1 MAGYTVFQS
10 QYLAHLLTLDGD
22 SADKLSRSISAAKID
37 LNPHQVDAAMFAL
50 RSPLS
55 QGVILADEVG
65 LGKTIEAALVI
76 AQRWAEKRRRIL
88 LIVPASLRK
97 QWEQELTG
105 KFSLPCEII
114 ETKNYNQAKKAGRLN
129 PFDSDRIIIS
139 SYEFAA
145 GKENDL
151 KSVNWDLVVFDEAH
165 RLRNVFKEGSNKRS
179 KIYNEAFTGKPK
191 ILLSATPL
199 QNSLMELY
207 GLVSV
212 IDPYF
217 FGSEQVFREQYTGK
231 RADSA
236 ELAILK
242 QRLTTLCKRTLRKQA
257 QTESAMRFTNRQAMT
272 EDFTPSVDE
281 QKLYE
286 LVSAYLQDENI
297 IAIPQRARHL
307 VTLVIRKILASSS
320 FAIKET
326 LRKMITRLE
335 NKLSDQQAT
344 ASVTIED
351 LDDYE
356 TGEETAEE
364 AEIFNGKQTE
374 SAEPADAQALRKEI
388 ANLKE
393 FQLLA
398 EGIRDNEKGFAL
410 LRGLKRAFEG
420 ILELEGN
427 RKAVIFTESRRT
439 QEYLK
444 QLLSENGYEG
454 KLALLN
460 GSNTDADSQAIYKD
474 WLARHRETGQIS
486 ASKSANV
493 KAAIVEAFEKNDEI
507 EILISTESGAEG
519 INLQFCSLV
528 INYDLPWNP
537 QRVEQRIGRCH
548 RYGQKNE
555 VIVVNFINQENLAD
569 QRVYQLLNEKFELFS
584 GVFGA
589 SDEIL
594 GAIESGVDIEF
605 RILEILQQCRS
616 KPEIAARFDALENEM
631 RDKLLAKEKDAR
643 QTLTENVDEEVAE
656 RFKGR
661 FEDFR
666 DRLSKREQDLKLLTR
681 IELPEAEFISAV
693 SFRHADQHYS
703 LNWNEAEERGWN
715 FYRLDGDDDL
725 LAHRLA
731 DQAKTRQLDAAWL
744 RFRYDQ
750 FDRAEFGGKFSNV
763 ENLIGRTGWM
773 EVSKVTIQAMQP
785 VEALLLTAVTD
796 DGAEIDEDTA
806 ARLLRVPADVIS
818 DHIPAE
824 AFGQTTL
831 FESEQARLNGF
842 TALPAPLLALRQRQ
856 LEQRFKAKEDE
867 HESFYNERVE
877 QLDRWAEEA
886 EKGLELE
893 LKLLKDQIAQEK
905 KDSQTK
911 PLKEKIAARQRIK
924 ELEHRL
930 QSKKQSIHDE
940 TQRLQQQK
948 DALIDELADLMKVDP
963 PQVQPLFVLRWELC

>member
-1 MAGYTVFQS
+1 MAGYTFFQS

-22 SADKLSRSISAAKID
+22 SADRLSRSISASKID
-37 LNPHQVDAAMFAL
+37 LNSHQVDAAMFAL

-65 LGKTIEAALVI
+65 LGKTIEAAMVI

-97 QWEQELTG
+97 QWEQELTD
-105 KFSLPCEII
+105 KFFLPCEII
-114 ETKNYNQAKKAGRLN
+114 ETKNYNQAKKDGCLN
-129 PFDSDRIIIS
+129 PFDSDKIIIS

-145 GKENDL
+145 NKAVDL
-151 KSVNWDLVVFDEAH
+151 KSVNWDLIVFDEAH

-212 IDPYF
+212 IDPHF

-257 QTESAMRFTNRQAMT
+257 QTESAMRFTNRRAMT
-272 EDFTPSVDE
+272 EDFTPSPDE

-326 LRKMITRLE
+326 LRKMIARLE
-335 NKLSDQQAT
+335 TRLSDQQVS
-344 ASVTIED
+344 ASIAIED

-364 AEIFNGKQTE
+364 AEIFNEKTKQP
-374 SAEPADAQALRKEI
+374 AEPADAAALRNEI
-388 ANLKE
+388 ASLKE

-410 LRGLKRAFEG
+410 LRGLTRAFAG
-420 ILELEGN
+420 ILKLEGK

-460 GSNTDADSQAIYKD
+460 GSNTDPDSQTIYKD
-474 WLARHRETGQIS
+474 WLARHRETGQVS

-605 RILEILQQCRS
+605 RILEIIQQCKS
-616 KPEIAARFDALENEM
+616 APEIAARFDALENEM

-661 FEDFR
+661 FEDFSQ
-666 DRLSKREQDLKLLTR
+666 RLTKRQQDLKLLTR
-681 IELPEAEFISAV
+681 IELPKAEFDGNRFIYDERHFTFDWREAE
-693 SFRHADQHYS
+693 Q
-703 LNWNEAEERGWN
+703 RGWQ

-725 LAHRLA
+725 LAQRLA

-763 ENLIGRTGWM
+763 ENLIGRAGWL
-773 EVSKVTIQAMQP
+773 EVSKITIAAMQP

-796 DGAEIDEDTA
+796 DGQEIDEDTV
-806 ARLLRVPADVIS
+806 ARLLRVPAEIIS

-824 AFGQTTL
+824 SSGQSAL
-831 FESEQARLNGF
+831 FEAEQPQLNGLVP
-842 TALPAPLLALRQRQ
+842 LPAPLVALRARR
-856 LEQRFKAKEDE
+856 LDARFQAKENE
-867 HESFYNERVE
+867 NESFYNERVE

-893 LKLLKDQIAQEK
+893 LKLLKEQIAQEK
-905 KDSQTK
+905 KDAQTK

-924 ELEHRL
+924 DLEHRL
-930 QSKKQSIHDE
+930 QSKKQSIHQE
-940 TQRLQQQK
+940 SENLQQQK

-963 PQVQPLFVLRWELC
+963 PQTQPLFVLRWELM

>member
-114 ETKNYNQAKKAGRLN
+114 ETKNYNQAKKAKRLN
-129 PFDSDRIIIS
+129 PFESDRIIIS

-145 GKENDL
+145 NKSADL
-151 KSVNWDLVVFDEAH
+151 KAINWDLVVFDEAH
-165 RLRNVFKEGSNKRS
+165 RLRNVFKEGSNKRA
-179 KIYNEAFTGKPK
+179 KAFNEAFPDTRK
-191 ILLSATPL
+191 ILLTATPL

-212 IDPYF
+212 IDPHF
-217 FGSEQVFREQYTGK
+217 FGSEQVFREQYAGK

-257 QTESAMRFTNRQAMT
+257 QAESAMRFTNRRALT
-272 EDFTPSVDE
+272 ENFTPSEDE
-281 QKLYE
+281 QQLYE

-307 VTLVIRKILASSS
+307 VTLVIRKLLASSS
-320 FAIKET
+320 FAIRET
-326 LRKMITRLE
+326 LRKMIARLE
-335 NKLSDQQAT
+335 TKLSDQQAAT
-344 ASVTIED
+344 VTDGAVTLED

-364 AEIFNGKQTE
+364 AEVFNGKP
-374 SAEPADAQALRKEI
+374 SDPPDPPDPNEPADAAALRKEI
-388 ANLKE
+388 ASLKE

-410 LRGLKRAFEG
+410 LRGLTRAFEG
-420 ILELEGN
+420 LSSLEGN

-444 QLLSENGYEG
+444 QLLSGNGYEG
-454 KLALLN
+454 KLVLLN
-460 GSNTDADSQAIYKD
+460 GSNTDPDSQAVYKD
-474 WLARHRETGQIS
+474 WLARHRHTGAVS

-493 KAAIVEAFEKNDEI
+493 KAAIVEAFQKNDGI

-528 INYDLPWNP
+528 VNYDLPWNP

-555 VIVVNFINQENLAD
+555 VVVVNFINQKNLAD
-569 QRVYQLLNEKFELFS
+569 QRVYQLLNEKFDLFN

-594 GAIESGVDIEF
+594 GAIESGIDIEF
-605 RILEILQQCRS
+605 RILEIIQQCKS
-616 KPEIAARFDALENEM
+616 ASEIAARFDALENEM

-643 QTLTENVDEEVAE
+643 QTLTENVDEEVAQ

-666 DRLSKREQDLKLLTR
+666 ARLSKREQDLKLLTR
-681 IELPEAEFISAV
+681 IELPEANFVSGSA
-693 SFRHADQHYS
+693 FTHGKQHYS
-703 LNWNEAEERGWN
+703 FSWSEAEERGWQ
-715 FYRLDGDDDL
+715 FYRLDGDTDS
-725 LAHRLA
+725 LAHQLA
-731 DQAKTRQLDAAWL
+731 EKAKSRPLDAAWL

-750 FDRAEFGGKFSNV
+750 LDRAEFGGKFSNV
-763 ENLIGRTGWM
+763 EELIGRAGWL
-773 EVSKVTIQAMQP
+773 EVSKITIAAMQP
-785 VEALLLTAVTD
+785 VESLLLTAVTD
-796 DGAEIDEDTA
+796 DGQPIDEETV
-806 ARLLRVPADVIS
+806 ARLLRVPVDIIRQNIS
-818 DHIPAE
+818 AGPP
-824 AFGQTTL
+824 GL
-831 FESEQARLNGF
+831 V
-842 TALPAPLLALRQRQ
+842 LPAPFHELRARRM
-856 LEQRFKAKEDE
+856 EERFKAKEDE
-867 HESFYNERVE
+867 NEAFYNERVD

-893 LKLLKDQIAQEK
+893 LKLLKDQIALAK
-905 KDSQTK
+905 KEAQTK
-911 PLKEKIAARQRIK
+911 PLKEKIAARQHIK
-924 ELEHRL
+924 EMENRL
-930 QSKKQSIHDE
+930 LAKKLTVNDE
-940 TQRLQQQK
+940 TQRLQQEK
-948 DALIDELADLMKVDP
+948 NGLIDELADLMKVDP
-963 PQVQPLFVLRWELC
+963 PQPQPLFVLRWELM

>member
-1 MAGYTVFQS
+1 VAAYTFFQS

-50 RSPLS
+50 RSPVS

-105 KFSLPCEII
+105 KFSLPCEIL

-129 PFDSDRIIIS
+129 PFESGRIIIS

-145 GKENDL
+145 NKSADL

-165 RLRNVFKEGSNKRS
+165 RLRNVFKEGSNKRA
-179 KIYNEAFTGKPK
+179 KAFNEAFPDTRK
-191 ILLSATPL
+191 ILLTATPL

-207 GLVSV
+207 GMVSV
-212 IDPYF
+212 IDPHF
-217 FGSEQVFREQYTGK
+217 FGSEQVFREQYAGK

-242 QRLTTLCKRTLRKQA
+242 QRLTPLCKRTLRKQA
-257 QTESAMRFTNRQAMT
+257 QAESAMRFTNRRAMT
-272 EDFTPSVDE
+272 ENFTPSEDE
-281 QKLYE
+281 ERLYE

-307 VTLVIRKILASSS
+307 VTLVIRKLLASSS
-320 FAIKET
+320 FAIRET

-335 NKLSDQQAT
+335 TKLCDQQAS
-344 ASVTIED
+344 ASIAIED

-364 AEIFNGKQTE
+364 AEEFNEKPAE
-374 SAEPADAQALRKEI
+374 FAEPADAQALRKEI
-388 ANLKE
+388 ASLKE

-444 QLLSENGYEG
+444 QLLSDNGYEG
-454 KLALLN
+454 KLVLLN
-460 GSNTDADSQAIYKD
+460 GSNSDPDSQAIYKE
-474 WLARHRETGQIS
+474 WLARHRHTGAVS

-493 KAAIVEAFEKNDEI
+493 KAAIVEAFQKNDDI

-528 INYDLPWNP
+528 VNYDLPWNP

-555 VIVVNFINQENLAD
+555 VLVVNFINQKNLAD
-569 QRVYQLLNEKFELFS
+569 QRVYQLLNEKFDLFN

-594 GAIESGVDIEF
+594 GAIESGIDIEF
-605 RILEILQQCRS
+605 RILEIIQQCKS
-616 KPEIAARFDALENEM
+616 ASEIAARFDALENEM
-631 RDKLLAKEKDAR
+631 RDKLLVKEKDAR
-643 QTLTENVDEEVAE
+643 QTLTENVDEEVAQ

-666 DRLSKREQDLKLLTR
+666 ARLSKREQDLKLLTR
-681 IELPEAEFISAV
+681 IELPEADFVSGSA
-693 SFRHADQHYS
+693 FTHAKRHYS
-703 LNWNEAEERGWN
+703 FNWNEAEERGWQ
-715 FYRLDGDDDL
+715 FYRLDGDTDS
-725 LAHRLA
+725 LAHQLA
-731 DQAKTRQLDAAWL
+731 DQAKRRQLDAAWL
-744 RFRYDQ
+744 RFRYDE
-750 FDRAEFGGKFSNV
+750 FDRAEFGGKFSSV
-763 ENLIGRTGWM
+763 EELIGRAGWL
-773 EVSKVTIQAMQP
+773 EVSKVIIQAMQP
-785 VEALLLTAVTD
+785 VESLLLTAVTD
-796 DGAEIDEDTA
+796 DGQEIDEETV
-806 ARLLRVPADVIS
+806 ARLLRVPVEVVS
-818 DHIPAE
+818 EKIPTE
-824 AFGQTTL
+824 D
-831 FESEQARLNGF
+831 
-842 TALPAPLLALRQRQ
+842 LPTPLTELRGRRM
-856 LEQRFKAKEDE
+856 EERFKAKEDE
-867 HESFYNERVE
+867 NESFYNERVE
-877 QLDRWAEEA
+877 QLDRWADEA

-893 LKLLKDQIAQEK
+893 LKLLKDQIALAK
-905 KDSQTK
+905 KDAQTK
-911 PLKEKIAARQRIK
+911 PLREKIAARQHIK
-924 ELEHRL
+924 EMENRL
-930 QSKKQSIHDE
+930 LAKKLTVNDE
-940 TQRLQQQK
+940 TQRLQQEK
-948 DALIDELADLMKVDP
+948 NGLIDELADLMKVDP
-963 PQVQPLFVLRWELC
+963 PQAQPLFVLRWELC